1 MSPPTVITGRCHLP
15 AVIATRFRKEGM
27 RGRAWSER
35 VKRDD
40 VGSCEVTAGLYRR
53 AGLGRWRT
61 EGKYCRGGQR

>member
-1 MSPPTVITGRCHLP
+1 M
-15 AVIATRFRKEGM
+15 IATRFRKEGM

-53 AGLGRWRT
+53 AGLGPRRT